1 MVISTK
7 NTVVILVIISMAENF
22 TISTRVILFIVT
34 ATTLLLCI
42 EDLVTTT
49 IFQVLVGCV
58 TPNTALDI
66 TGEQVGFLNINNI
79 VNAVAMILIATINI
93 NITTTIWLLREL

>member
-1 MVISTK
+1 MVISTMF
-7 NTVVILVIISMAENF
+7 TMVILVIITMAKNF
-22 TISTRVILFIVT
+22 IISTRVILFIVT

-42 EDLVTTT
+42 EDLVPTT

-66 TGEQVGFLNINNI
+66 TGEQVGIVNIINI
-79 VNAVAMILIATINI
+79 VNAVAIILIAIINI
-93 NITTTIWLLREL
+93 NITTTINIYSL